1 MSFRN
6 SVLVSRLL
14 VCLSLSLA
22 LAACGEEIG
31 DSCSLSTDCS
41 STGTRICDTNSPG
54 GYCTVIGCD
63 VGTCPEEAVC
73 VRFFPVTSSNRV
85 CDPAVEDISENACT
99 ADEVCTIQ
107 KICSPRNSEVR
118 FCMRTCG
125 GDGDCRSEYE
135 CRDQADMEIYG
146 GEPVPEAGEATGSNT
161 KSFCAAG
168 PLTPQ

>member
-14 VCLSLSLA
+14 VCLSLCLG

-31 DSCSLSTDCS
+31 DSCNLSTDCS
-41 STGTRICDTNSPG
+41 STGTRICDINSPG

-73 VRFFPVTSSNRV
+73 VRFFPVTSSNRT
-85 CDPAVEDISENACT
+85 CDPAVEDVSENACT

-125 GDGDCRSEYE
+125 SDGDCRSEYE
-135 CRDQADMEIYG
+135 CRDESDMEIYG
-146 GEPVPEAGEATGSNT
+146 GEPVPEAGEPTGSNT
-161 KSFCAAG
+161 KRFCAAAA
-168 PLTPQ
+168 PTP